1 MENIAFAYC
10 SWCYQHSHHALL
22 EKNWVRRDRYVCAHC
37 ERDTYACRWYQC
49 QHMARGGPGWDDERC
64 AEHTHEIPSFRQL
77 DQKLT
82 SIALAKNLFARDSAM
97 PVKRIL
103 RSVSTPLSDL
113 VFNDVESFSID
124 TVQEGSTCRALVFVN
139 GFLSK
144 SNGTNADWAKHLPHS
159 NHGRDSWYRLNWDT
173 GDWTELVTSAMA
185 GTALGM
191 VAGAVAGAK
200 TDTRGAS
207 AALVTGAALGIVAG
221 SATQWFAAMT
231 KAETTGR
238 LLAQVIHRTPG
249 WTFTLI
255 GHSLGARAIHY
266 ALTTLALVA
275 PKEKRIQRAILLGG
289 AVDRD
294 CQQDWVLAR
303 KAVMDGGTIDNGLSN
318 QDETLRKL
326 YQSSMAA
333 QSKPIGLGPI
343 ERVRGVR
350 NFDCSDLISGHDQ
363 WKPRLD
369 AVLERMNA

>member
-1 MENIAFAYC
+1 MEKVASAHC
-10 SWCYQHSHHALL
+10 SWCYQRSDHTLL
-22 EKNWVRRDRYVCAHC
+22 EKNWVRRNRYSCTHC
-37 ERDTYACRWYQC
+37 KRDTYTCRWYQC
-49 QHMARGGPGWDDERC
+49 LHMARGGPSWDDERC

-82 SIALAKNLFARDSAM
+82 SIALAKSLFARDSAM

-103 RSVSTPLSDL
+103 RTVSTPLSDL

-124 TVQEGSTCRALVFVN
+124 TVQEGSTRHALVFVN

-144 SNGTNADWAKHLPHS
+144 SNGTNEDWAKHLPHS
-159 NHGRDSWYRLNWDT
+159 DHGRDSWYRLNWDT
-173 GDWTELVTSAMA
+173 SDWTELLSAAVAGMSFGSATGGLLGVMANAKNANAAMA
-185 GTALGM
+185 AGAVL
-191 VAGAVAGAK
+191 GAVAGP
-200 TDTRGAS
+200 
-207 AALVTGAALGIVAG
+207 
-221 SATQWFAAMT
+221 ATQWFAAMT
-231 KAETTGR
+231 KAEITGR

-255 GHSLGARAIHY
+255 GHSLGARAIHF

-275 PKEKRIQRAILLGG
+275 PKEQRIQRAILLGG
-289 AVDRD
+289 AVDRN
-294 CQQDWVLAR
+294 CQPDWVLAR
-303 KAVMDGGTIDNGLSN
+303 QAVMACGTIDNGLSN

-343 ERVRGVR
+343 ERIQGVR

-369 AVLERMNA
+369 TVLERMNA